1 MSDIKLPTKAGTV
14 LEYGQLIGSSLA
26 LFCAQVLAQHQ
37 GTIVIITDDMQQ
49 TTRLH
54 EELKQYTSYPTLLF
68 PDWETQACFT

>member
-37 GTIVIITDDMQQ
+37 GTIVIITDDM
-49 TTRLH
+49 
-54 EELKQYTSYPTLLF
+54 
-68 PDWETQACFT
+68 